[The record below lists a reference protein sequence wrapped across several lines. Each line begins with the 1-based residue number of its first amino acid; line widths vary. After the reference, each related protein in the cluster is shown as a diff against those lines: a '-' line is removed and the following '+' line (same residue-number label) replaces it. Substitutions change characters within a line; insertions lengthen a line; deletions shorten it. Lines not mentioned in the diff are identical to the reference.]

1 MDLLL
6 AINQVI
12 SNHKGGCCF
21 NRLRNS
27 PLAVPDQDKG
37 LTCIMVT
44 HNPDLECYAD
54 RVLYVEDGCVSV
66 CACVGDCT
74 TTASPLLTLNLV
86 LQFKEQVINTSQT
99 RLDYEKYFKYLNEE
113 RFA

>member
-1 MDLLL
+1 MTGCRSAHLVPSCTGDLDTKNTVAIMDLLL
-6 AINQVI
+6 AINQVL
-12 SNHKGGCCF
+12 SKPQGVF
-21 NRLRNS
+21 FFVDRLRNS

-66 CACVGDCT
+66 CACVG
-74 TTASPLLTLNLV
+74 TAAPLPAP
-86 LQFKEQVINTSQT
+86 
-99 RLDYEKYFKYLNEE
+99 Y
-113 RFA
+113 

>member
-1 MDLLL
+1 MTGVRSAHLVPLCTGDLDTKNTVAIMDLLL
-6 AINQVI
+6 AINQVL

-21 NRLRNS
+21 DRLRIS

-66 CACVGDCT
+66 CACVG
-74 TTASPLLTLNLV
+74 TAAPLPAP
-86 LQFKEQVINTSQT
+86 
-99 RLDYEKYFKYLNEE
+99 Y
-113 RFA
+113 

>member
-1 MDLLL
+1 MTGCRSAHLVPSCTGDLDTKNTVAIMDLLL
-6 AINQVI
+6 AINQVT

-66 CACVGDCT
+66 CACVG
-74 TTASPLLTLNLV
+74 TAPPLPAP
-86 LQFKEQVINTSQT
+86 
-99 RLDYEKYFKYLNEE
+99 Y
-113 RFA
+113 